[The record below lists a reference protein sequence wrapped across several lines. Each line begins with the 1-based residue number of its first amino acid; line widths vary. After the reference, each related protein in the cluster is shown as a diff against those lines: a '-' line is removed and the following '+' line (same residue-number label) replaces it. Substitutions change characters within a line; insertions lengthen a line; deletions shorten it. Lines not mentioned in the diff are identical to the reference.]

1 VTEAVGALARVP
13 VHPRRLVY
21 FGTPHAAVAPLDA
34 LVAAGIDLA
43 LVVTRA
49 DKRRGRGAAVTPSPV
64 KLAAQRLGLP
74 VAHRVDEA
82 LAVGADLGVVV
93 AFGQIIKRPVLE
105 VLPMVNV
112 HFSRLPRW
120 RGAAPV
126 ERALLAGDATT
137 AVCLM
142 QLEEGLDTGPL
153 FACRAVPI
161 GPRATAEELRSELAA
176 LGADLLVQQLHD
188 GLVDPTPQRGE
199 TTYAAKITPDELA
212 LDWRRSAVELDRLVR
227 VGGAW
232 TTFRG
237 KRLKVLEAEPVTE
250 PVAGH
255 GPGHL
260 VGLDVA
266 CGDGALRLV
275 VVQPEGRAPMSA
287 EAWRNGAR
295 PAADEELGR

>member
-1 VTEAVGALARVP
+1 
-13 VHPRRLVY
+13 
-21 FGTPHAAVAPLDA
+21 
-34 LVAAGIDLA
+34 
-43 LVVTRA
+43 
-49 DKRRGRGAAVTPSPV
+49 
-64 KLAAQRLGLP
+64 
-74 VAHRVDEA
+74 
-82 LAVGADLGVVV
+82 
-93 AFGQIIKRPVLE
+93 
-105 VLPMVNV
+105 
-112 HFSRLPRW
+112 
-120 RGAAPV
+120 
-126 ERALLAGDATT
+126 
-137 AVCLM
+137 
-142 QLEEGLDTGPL
+142 
-153 FACRAVPI
+153 
-161 GPRATAEELRSELAA
+161 
-176 LGADLLVQQLHD
+176 
-188 GLVDPTPQRGE
+188 
-199 TTYAAKITPDELA
+199 
-212 LDWRRSAVELDRLVR
+212 VR